1 MKLNSK
7 LLNEFINILLSA
19 KWLTMII
26 KHTNAFKPLL
36 GAKPADSAKEI
47 DGLMSHGQVC
57 TLLEKYFE
65 SGPFIGLAI
74 LLDPFVQCNVRYRVK
89 LDHPLNTDFKLR
101 SDKARA
107 TLRACHIWA
116 MRDRKAG
123 SNGICCRTDGKQSLH
138 NRTRFYSMHRLRSI
152 GDIAGPGVAMTWRA

>member
-1 MKLNSK
+1 MKIKVVKLNSK

-57 TLLEKYFE
+57 TLLEKKLTFLGIYFNIYIN
-65 SGPFIGLAI
+65 GFIY
-74 LLDPFVQCNVRYRVK
+74 DKFKNKK
-89 LDHPLNTDFKLR
+89 L
-101 SDKARA
+101 
-107 TLRACHIWA
+107 I
-116 MRDRKAG
+116 
-123 SNGICCRTDGKQSLH
+123 SLIIVV
-138 NRTRFYSMHRLRSI
+138 FSI
-152 GDIAGPGVAMTWRA
+152 SIIRIF